1 MKKIYAQ
8 WRVPPGNPFA
18 VKLLRTMK
26 LTVILMFAGILGL
39 SATGKSQDNHLTV
52 NLHDGTL
59 PQLFSQI
66 QSQSN
71 WRIFY
76 KDDLVNREQ
85 PLTLELENKNI
96 NEVLDKALA
105 NTRLAYKIMRNQVAI
120 IPKEKTKKGDNVNTA
135 AMREDSTCLIR
146 GRVYDNHEPP
156 QSLPGVTIRVKD
168 NNSVGTTTDADGYF
182 SLRAKKN
189 AVLIFSQMGYL
200 PQEHTVIRS
209 VNALNV
215 ALRENVAALDE
226 VVVVGLSEQQK
237 KHIASSIS
245 TVDIAQQT
253 NGKPITTLS
262 QALQGGVTGLQVTQN
277 SGLPGGD
284 AAAIKIRGLST
295 LKNGDPLVLV
305 DGVPMDM
312 NYIDPVT
319 VESVTV
325 LKDAAAAA
333 VYGARAANGVILV
346 TTKRGVAGRVSV
358 TYDGYYGVQ
367 SPSTMPALVDAP
379 RYMRMYNEAQVNA
392 GNQPFYSDEDIQHT
406 EAGDDPVKYPN
417 TDWQKEIINRAAPIT
432 SHSVGVSGG
441 NSMARFALTANY
453 QHQEGMIPL
462 NQSNKYNIRANTSI
476 TLSKKFLV
484 NMDMLAIKRNTL
496 YPNRPNRY
504 EGNRILEDIFRV
516 PPTILP
522 KYPEKEGAPTMY
534 GRYVDIVN
542 PVAYA
547 EHGGQAANEYGQS
560 SINLQPKWE
569 VLPGLNLRGQFSFRL
584 NSDVTRTTRDNYYFF
599 DYFTGQLAQTWSVQR
614 TVSLGRTTYY
624 YAGVTADYT
633 YDLKDHHF
641 FIMGGY
647 SQEENNSGQWDI
659 NSLLSF
665 YAKVNYSYKDKYLLE
680 GAMRTD
686 GSSRFGPGHKYGTF
700 PSLAVG
706 WNVHK
711 ENFMQQLHVIN
722 NLKLRASYG
731 RLGNENIDLY
741 QYQNMI
747 NTSDGTEKV
756 WGNPDITW
764 ETVDMLDLGMDMSL
778 FNSKLELTFDF
789 YNKETKDIILE
800 PPVSYVGGMGTPPIN
815 AGKLRNKGVEL
826 SLNYNSNIGKNIT
839 LSVRPGISY
848 NKNTLLSVLGG
859 PYIDAANTAANT
871 INQEGYALNSLYG
884 YKTNGLLQASDFKP
898 DGTPL
903 VPVISNEKPGD
914 IRYLDLNGDKII
926 DGNDQTVIGDP
937 TPQTD
942 FFANVTVTYK
952 KWQLEMLLQGVSKN
966 DAVLNGMLAHPLDM
980 SSDGGVPTRYYA
992 DNYWTPERTNARFP
1006 RLSTTPDINKLSS
1019 DFWIQNGG
1027 FVRVKYIQ
1035 LGYNFNG
1042 VALKRIGVNGARVYV
1057 NAQNPFV
1064 FTSMKLTD
1072 PESRGNQ
1079 WTYGIMKMYTAGV
1092 SIQL

>member
-8 WRVPPGNPFA
+8 WRVPPGNAFA

-26 LTVILMFAGILGL
+26 LTVILLFAGILGL

-52 NLHDGTL
+52 KLHGGTL
-59 PQLFSQI
+59 PQLFRQI
-66 QSQSN
+66 QSQSH

-76 KDDLVNREQ
+76 KDDLVNHEQ
-85 PLTLELENKNI
+85 PLTLELQDKNI
-96 NEVLDKALA
+96 NEVLDQALA

-120 IPKEKTKKGDNVNTA
+120 IPKEKAPARVNTA
-135 AMREDSTCLIR
+135 AMWEDSTYLVR

-156 QSLPGVTIRVKD
+156 QALPGVTIRVKD
-168 NNSVGTTTDADGYF
+168 DNSVGTTTDADGYF

-209 VNALNV
+209 VNSLNIALK
-215 ALRENVAALDE
+215 EKVAALDE

-237 KHIASSIS
+237 KHIASAIS
-245 TVDIAQQT
+245 SVDIAQQT
-253 NGKPITTLS
+253 NGKPITALS
-262 QALQGGVTGLQVTQN
+262 QALQGGVTGLQVTQS

-284 AAAIKIRGLST
+284 AAVIKIRGLST
-295 LKNGDPLVLV
+295 LNGGNPLVLV

-312 NYIDPVT
+312 DYIDPVT
-319 VESVTV
+319 VESVTI

-346 TTKRGVAGRVSV
+346 NTKRGVAGRVAV

-406 EAGDDPVKYPN
+406 VAGDDPVKYPN

-432 SHSVGVSGG
+432 SHSIGVSGG

-462 NQSNKYNIRANTSI
+462 NQANKYNIRANTSI

-484 NMDMLAIKRNTL
+484 YMDMLAIKRNTL
-496 YPNRPNRY
+496 YPNRPNGN
-504 EGNRILEDIFRV
+504 EGNRILEDVFRV

-522 KYPEKEGAPTMY
+522 KYPAKDGAPIMY

-547 EHGGQAANEYGQS
+547 EHGGRAANEYGQS

-584 NSDVTRTTRDNYYFF
+584 NSDVTRATRDNYYFF

-614 TVSLGRTTYY
+614 SVTLSRTTYY

-633 YDLKDHHF
+633 YDLKNHHF
-641 FIMGGY
+641 FVMGGY

-711 ENFMQQLHVIN
+711 ENFMQSLHAVN

-731 RLGNENIDLY
+731 RLGNEDIKLY

-764 ETVDMLDLGMDMSL
+764 ETVDMLDLGVDVGL

-789 YNKETKDIILE
+789 YNKETKDIILN

-815 AGKLRNKGVEL
+815 AGRLRNKGVEL

-848 NKNTLLSVLGG
+848 NRNTLLSLLGG
-859 PYIDAANTAANT
+859 PYITAATSTVNQS

-884 YKTNGLLQASDFKP
+884 YKTGGLLQAADFKP

-903 VPVISNEKPGD
+903 VPVITNEKPGD

-937 TPQTD
+937 TPRTD
-942 FFANVTVTYK
+942 FFANFTITYK
-952 KWQLEMLLQGVSKN
+952 KWELEALLQGVSKS

-980 SSDGGVPTRYYA
+980 SYDGGVPTLYYA
-992 DNYWTPERTNARFP
+992 DNYWTPERNGARFP
-1006 RLSTTPDINKLSS
+1006 RLSTTPDINKLPS
-1019 DFWIQNGG
+1019 DFWIQNGA

-1072 PESRGNQ
+1072 PESQGNQ